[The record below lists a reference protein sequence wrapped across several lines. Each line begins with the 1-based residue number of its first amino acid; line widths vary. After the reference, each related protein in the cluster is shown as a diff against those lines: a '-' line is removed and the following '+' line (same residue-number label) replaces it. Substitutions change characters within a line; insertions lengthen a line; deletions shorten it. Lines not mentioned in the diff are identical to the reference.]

1 MEEGAESV
9 CPLSPHSYSYPLG
22 PFSQGFHRLPIMTP
36 DNRLTDELTHM
47 TSFKTIVIETSLM
60 VARAQGKRKEPTC
73 DGVIPGMWKG
83 GK

>member
-47 TSFKTIVIETSLM
+47 TSFKTIAMETSL
-60 VARAQGKRKEPTC
+60 RLPGHRGRGKNPPVM
-73 DGVIPGMWKG
+73 G
-83 GK
+83 